1 MFEEQPASVQHR
13 VKTLA
18 TQAQQQNQP
27 YAWFEPLYA
36 QAQGD
41 TAQVPWAKSTAH
53 PYLQEWLLQQP
64 QPAPNRTAVVIGC
77 GLGDDAEAL
86 QSHGYQ
92 VTAFDVSPT
101 AIAWCRQRFPT
112 SEVHYQVADLL
123 NLDPGWQQTF
133 DLVYEC
139 RNIQALP
146 IRMRQQVMGAI
157 APLVSETGILL
168 VITRTRTDEAECD
181 GPPWPLSPQE
191 LAEFTAYGLQET
203 ERATFLEGETV
214 PQARIIYH
222 RINAR
227 NPPMEPQQISSQT

>member
-1 MFEEQPASVQHR
+1 MFEQQPAALQQH

-41 TAQVPWAKSTAH
+41 MAQVPWAKSTPH
-53 PYLQEWLLQQP
+53 PYLQEWLLQQS
-64 QPAPNRTAVVIGC
+64 QVSNRSALVIGC

-101 AIAWCRQRFPT
+101 AIAWCRQRFPN
-112 SEVHYQVADLL
+112 SEVHYQAADLF
-123 NLDPGWQQTF
+123 NLDPNWQQTF

-146 IRMRQQVMGAI
+146 IGMRPQVIGAI
-157 APLVSETGILL
+157 APLVSQTGMLL
-168 VITRTRTDEAECD
+168 VITRTRTDETECE

-191 LAEFTAYGLQET
+191 LAEFTTYGFQET
-203 ERATFLEGETV
+203 ERAIFLAGGTV

-222 RINAR
+222 RMNTGI
-227 NPPMEPQQISSQT
+227 